1 MKRIYDS
8 PKFEL
13 IKLEMTD
20 VICDSRTESG
30 AGGGDWG
37 GEGEFGEGGGD

>member
-1 MKRIYDS
+1 MKKPYYS
-8 PKFEL
+8 PEFEL
-13 IKLEMTD
+13 LKLSVTD

-37 GEGEFGEGGGD
+37 ESGEFGEGGGD

>member
-1 MKRIYDS
+1 MKKSYSS
-8 PKFEL
+8 PEFEL
-13 IKLEMTD
+13 LKLALTD

-37 GEGEFGEGGGD
+37 ESGEFGGGGGD